1 MAAAKPPGALRLY
14 DPEPDNANAEPL
26 ELSHAVA
33 AAVAAAVKDS
43 ERNLAGWRADVGPWA
58 AAAAEAAATLAGT
71 PGAAAP
77 WPRSGLHR
85 PPAYLTAARAAAA
98 LAVAVAVLGEGWEGA
113 VDGGGA
119 ARRLA
124 AALGE
129 GGGAPPTLVAALRAA
144 AEGVEGRRAAWFL
157 QGALPV

>member
-77 WPRSGLHR
+77 RLGLSPH
-85 PPAYLTAARAAAA
+85 PPA
-98 LAVAVAVLGEGWEGA
+98 
-113 VDGGGA
+113 
-119 ARRLA
+119 
-124 AALGE
+124 
-129 GGGAPPTLVAALRAA
+129 PMLR
-144 AEGVEGRRAAWFL
+144 
-157 QGALPV
+157 